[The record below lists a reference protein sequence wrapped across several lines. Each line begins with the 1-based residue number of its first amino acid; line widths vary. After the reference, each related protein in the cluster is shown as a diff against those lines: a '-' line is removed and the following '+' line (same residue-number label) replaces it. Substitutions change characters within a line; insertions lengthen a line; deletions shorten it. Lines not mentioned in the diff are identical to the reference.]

1 MYKSF
6 VNTGLVCLNIY
17 DNFGWVH
24 SSAALCTTLASFV
37 IGESRTQREKLGTRF
52 LTGQFMT
59 LWSHKP
65 LLFCTPMFH
74 SSNLRPFLELR
85 ALLLK
90 RCIVLRAKGMG
101 LTAKGTGFLF
111 WAPTTLEVWRRCKLH
126 RKMFG
131 TFTFSPRIF
140 EAQPYCRFPEWGQC
154 KNAGKQ
160 ETDAKSQEIL

>member
-52 LTGQFMT
+52 LTDQFMT
-59 LWSHKP
+59 LRSHKP
-65 LLFCTPMFH
+65 GFIQ
-74 SSNLRPFLELR
+74 LETVFRIEGLID
-85 ALLLK
+85 

-101 LTAKGTGFLF
+101 LTAKGTGFLL
-111 WAPTTLEVWRRCKLH
+111 WAPTTLDVNCIGKCLGPLVFPH
-126 RKMFG
+126 D
-131 TFTFSPRIF
+131 FSKHNRT
-140 EAQPYCRFPEWGQC
+140 
-154 KNAGKQ
+154 AGKR
-160 ETDAKSQEIL
+160 ETGSQKKDSVKARENKQPMRNRGKSCNWCYT